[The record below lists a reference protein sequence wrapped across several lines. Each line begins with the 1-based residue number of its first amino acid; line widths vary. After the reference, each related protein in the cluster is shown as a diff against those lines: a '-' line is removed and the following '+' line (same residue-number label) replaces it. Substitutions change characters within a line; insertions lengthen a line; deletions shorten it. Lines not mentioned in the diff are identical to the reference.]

1 MKLILTQDVTGL
13 GDSGDVVEVK
23 DGYGRN
29 FLVPRGLAIGWSKG
43 AERQIDQIRRARQAR
58 EIRDVDHAREVK
70 QTLEGLQV
78 NVTAHAGDGGRL
90 FGSVT
95 TNDVADAIRDAGGPP
110 LDKRT
115 IAIPAH
121 VKTVG
126 PIDVHVRLHP
136 EVTAEFTVA
145 VVAG

>member
-29 FLVPRGLAIGWSKG
+29 YLVPRGLAIGWSKG
-43 AERQIDQIRRARQAR
+43 AERQIEQIRRARQAR
-58 EIRDVDHAREVK
+58 EIRDADHAREIK
-70 QTLEGLQV
+70 ATLEALQI
-78 NVTAHAGDGGRL
+78 NVAAHAGEGGRL

-95 TNDVADAIRDAGGPP
+95 TNDVAEAIRDAGGPP
-110 LDKRT
+110 LDKRS
-115 IAIPAH
+115 IAMPAH

-126 PIDVHVRLHP
+126 PVDVQVRLHP
-136 EVTAEFTVA
+136 DVTADFTVA